1 MPKST
6 WNQLI
11 QRAVAGTTFS
21 ASICLGLSSAAY
33 AVSPAVQV
41 RAHLA
46 AGEFGQA
53 QVVAGQVQNAAQRD
67 ALFGEVAAA
76 QLAVGD
82 TFGATRTASRI
93 TSGGGRLMVE
103 GQAAQQVSLKGGF
116 GADFQPLMDLIQQE
130 TSGPWD
136 ADEPGTGTISSF
148 DSGVRVDPH
157 GVLSRVTK
165 EEKTGRLE
173 ALGIRAR
180 QADLNPDIAA
190 ASQLRMVSLTRL
202 EKEVARRLEA
212 GETVVESMKQLAG
225 LSQIQYVFV
234 YPEENEIVLAGPAEG
249 WRYNESGMPVGQTT
263 GKPTLQL
270 DDLVTVMRTFSQGG
284 QNLFGCSIDPKA
296 EKLAELKTFVEASQ
310 KSGPLDAAKVR
321 GWTQKIGQTLGKQD
335 ISIYGVPRDSRVARV
350 ILEADYE
357 MKLVGIGKV
366 EGGSNVPSYFELLAK
381 NPAASA
387 GTLDALRWWMTI
399 KSDEVLHSADHN
411 AFEIRGTSVL
421 CQSENQ
427 FLTQTGQR
435 VSTGKAEPINQQ
447 FAQNFTKNFADL
459 AAREHVFA
467 DLEGVFDLA
476 LTAALIEREGI
487 EQRIEWNGGVFAAN
501 GGYKTASYGVPKE
514 VDTVVNH
521 RVYNGKDIVVQ
532 VAGGVR
538 VDVSAAMEEAGSKE
552 SATLSGVASTAK
564 PSALP
569 EGRWWWDA
577 K

>member
-6 WNQLI
+6 WNQLL
-11 QRAVAGTTFS
+11 QRAIAGTTL
-21 ASICLGLSSAAY
+21 CVGLSSAAF
-33 AVSPAVQV
+33 AASPAAQV

-53 QVVAGQVQNAAQRD
+53 EVIAGQVKEVAQRD
-67 ALFGEVAAA
+67 ALLGEVAAA

-82 TFGATRTASRI
+82 TFGASRTAARI
-93 TSGGGRLMVE
+93 SSGGGRQMVE
-103 GQAAQQVSLKGGF
+103 GQAAQQVSLRGGF

-148 DSGVRVDPH
+148 ESGVRVDPH

-180 QADLNPDIAA
+180 QAALNPDIAA
-190 ASQLRMVSLTRL
+190 ASKLRMVSLTRL

-234 YPEENEIVLAGPAEG
+234 YPEENEVVLAGPAEG

-284 QNLFGCSIDPKA
+284 QNMFGCSIDPKA

-321 GWTQKIGQTLGKQD
+321 GWTQKIGQTLGRQD

-366 EGGSNVPSYFELLAK
+366 DGGSNVPDYFELLAK
-381 NPAASA
+381 NPAANA

-411 AFEIRGTSVL
+411 TFEIRGTSVR

-427 FLTQTGQR
+427 FLTQNGER

-447 FAQNFTKNFADL
+447 FAKNFTEHFADL

-476 LTAALIEREGI
+476 LTAALIEREGVA
-487 EQRIEWNGGVFAAN
+487 QRIEWDGGVFAAS
-501 GGYKTASYGVPKE
+501 GSYKTASYGVPKE

-521 RVYNGKDIVVQ
+521 RVFNGKDIVVQ

-538 VDVSAAMEEAGSKE
+538 VDVTAAMEEAGSKE